1 MLYIKRKLFVDN
13 NMWHLKKFANNAVYK
28 EYMSS
33 DEIWLPR
40 VAYILN
46 GHTENIDSS
55 GWDTNRNAQD
65 WSDTSDNVN
74 GLPLGGDN
82 KRWVD
87 YIQMGTHFIEM
98 ANNGILYFKDIQD
111 PSLAGDLENN
121 DGWYRAS
128 FVDGVLNITTPQGK
142 ATVDSSTLTF
152 LNFPN
157 DYSVYGG
164 QI

>member
-1 MLYIKRKLFVDN
+1 
-13 NMWHLKKFANNAVYK
+13 MWHLKKFANNAAYK

-46 GHTENIDSS
+46 GHEENIDSS

-87 YIQMGTHFIEM
+87 YIQMGKHFIEI

-142 ATVDSSTLTF
+142 ATFDSSTGLLQF
-152 LNFPN
+152 QNYPDNYCAFVN
-157 DYSVYGG
+157 N
-164 QI
+164 

>member
-1 MLYIKRKLFVDN
+1 
-13 NMWHLKKFANNAVYK
+13 MWHLKKFANNAAYK

-46 GHTENIDSS
+46 GHEENIDSS
-55 GWDTNRNAQD
+55 GWDTNRNVKD
-65 WSDTSDNVN
+65 WSNTADDVN

-87 YIQMGTHFIEM
+87 YIQMGKHFIEM

-111 PSLAGDLENN
+111 PSLADDPENN
-121 DGWYRAS
+121 YGWYRAS
-128 FVDGVLNITTPQGK
+128 FVDGELNITTPQGK
-142 ATVDSSTLTF
+142 ATFDSSTGLLGF
-152 LNFPN
+152 ENYPN
-157 DYSVYGG
+157 DYSAFGNN
-164 QI
+164 